1 MHFPLV
7 FSAMIKVVFFFYFC
21 SAFCAF
27 VCVEL
32 RENLSK
38 LGQNL
43 KQSLIDS
50 AMKTWQSINDFAL
63 AHCYQTPGE
72 ADATVAEST
81 EVKGNKRMRQN
92 PFYKKAKLIGGMF
105 IVRFSVSILR
115 IFCLVLL
122 KITIC

>member
-1 MHFPLV
+1 MTIYAFPFGV
-7 FSAMIKVVFFFYFC
+7 QCHDKSRIFYFC

-27 VCVEL
+27 VRVEL

-92 PFYKKAKLIGGMF
+92 PFYRELLTSKESKINWRN
-105 IVRFSVSILR
+105 VQCSI
-115 IFCLVLL
+115 
-122 KITIC
+122 

>member
-7 FSAMIKVVFFFYFC
+7 FSAMIKVVFFYFC

-50 AMKTWQSINDFAL
+50 ALKTWQSINEFAL

-92 PFYKKAKLIGGMF
+92 PFY
-105 IVRFSVSILR
+105 RE
-115 IFCLVLL
+115 LL
-122 KITIC
+122 ASKESENFVVK

>member
-7 FSAMIKVVFFFYFC
+7 FSAIIVVFFYFY

-50 AMKTWQSINDFAL
+50 ALKTWQSINEFAL

-81 EVKGNKRMRQN
+81 EVKGNKQMRHN
-92 PFYKKAKLIGGMF
+92 PFYREL
-105 IVRFSVSILR
+105 
-115 IFCLVLL
+115 LVI
-122 KITIC
+122 KESEHFVVK